1 MYYNYVYINI
11 NIIIILIYNSI
22 IYIYIYI
29 YIVIVIV
36 IVIFIWWSP
45 FTPQFKKI
53 IFLSVNVEVGTA
65 RPAASAYEPAAHHL
79 IKVCLD
85 EYIYRYSMKR

>member
-1 MYYNYVYINI
+1 MNLRIHFVE
-11 NIIIILIYNSI
+11 
-22 IYIYIYI
+22 
-29 YIVIVIV
+29 
-36 IVIFIWWSP
+36 IFDGKRLLWEID
-45 FTPQFKKI
+45 FEQFLKKLTLQFKKI

-85 EYIYRYSMKR
+85 EYIYRYMYIEIYIYICIHSLGM